1 MEDLLSGKPMD
12 NGSFQELFF
21 LQNATSFLHSPSASY
36 NVPSEGPSP
45 PHPPPASNNVTTE
58 DPNLS
63 VNTNWLSFFQKAK
76 EKLLAEQDT
85 QQNKSGL
92 YDNHRERTH
101 KKWWKKNSAGRAP
114 SSSSSSSSAASSTK
128 NSVLA
133 LPADL
138 EGEEME
144 ASLAAQFD
152 EEISRTSARF
162 YPALP
167 LRTDPLAEN
176 CDVEESRVTKISIC
190 GEQKINQANPK
201 KNSKNLK
208 HKKKSS
214 ANKGGGAFRST
225 ELSKRYEAIQWGDV
239 FDGSLTADCLFV
251 RSALVR
257 KDLLHL
263 FDPDGLIVPRTH
275 VVHSRQDVI
284 DVTGEDHIWVSKPPD
299 SSNAIGIMI
308 FDGKNVEQV
317 SMCLFPSIQSKS
329 NKSNSNSSDF
339 DSNSKN
345 GECSV
350 LQRYVQ
356 PLLLDSVQRR
366 KFHLRQMMI
375 LQGGSLNSLDI
386 WVWGDVRV
394 LVSNLPWSSSDWDN
408 VERHITN
415 GSVNRQYDRYHES
428 EQNKSMEDV
437 WCGNIQQMRNLQKQ
451 MEHDLIKLMKNIHFS
466 AKKSQCVV
474 FNLVLLHFISLA
486 CSVLNLFR
494 LTLSCCLLSLFFL
507 LSLLLSL
514 PLLSLLSLFFLSPSP
529 QVHVTS
535 GNL

>member
-1 MEDLLSGKPMD
+1 MKIQKSILKSFTTNTHHHAPRHTPRTHFQKGSAWLLTQSKFLMEDLLSGKPMD
-12 NGSFQELFF
+12 NRSFQELFF
-21 LQNATSFLHSPSASY
+21 LENATSPLHPPSASN
-36 NVPSEGPSP
+36 NVTPEGPSR
-45 PHPPPASNNVTTE
+45 PHPPSASNNVTTE

-76 EKLLAEQDT
+76 EKLLAEEDT

-101 KKWWKKNSAGRAP
+101 KKWWKKNSAGRTP
-114 SSSSSSSSAASSTK
+114 TSSSFSSAASSTK

-176 CDVEESRVTKISIC
+176 CDVEESRVTKKSIC
-190 GEQKINQANPK
+190 GEQKIK
-201 KNSKNLK
+201 KNSRTLK

-257 KDLLHL
+257 KDLLHV

-284 DVTGEDHIWVSKPPD
+284 DVTGENHIWVSKPPD

-317 SMCLFPSIQSKS
+317 SMSLFPSIQSKS
-329 NKSNSNSSDF
+329 NNSNSNSSDN
-339 DSNSKN
+339 NSRKN

-375 LQGGSLNSLDI
+375 LQGGSMNSLDI

-415 GSVNRQYDRYHES
+415 GSVNRQYDRYRES

-437 WCGNIQQMRNLQKQ
+437 WCGDIQQMQNLQKQ
-451 MEHDLIKLMKNIHFS
+451 MEHDLIKLMKNIHFL

-474 FNLVLLHFISLA
+474 F
-486 CSVLNLFR
+486 
-494 LTLSCCLLSLFFL
+494 
-507 LSLLLSL
+507 
-514 PLLSLLSLFFLSPSP
+514 
-529 QVHVTS
+529 
-535 GNL
+535 